1 MLFDY
6 ETLKIVWWCFM
17 ALLLI
22 GFALT
27 DGFDLGMGMLLPF
40 VARSDEER
48 RVAINAVGPTWDGNQ
63 VWLITAG
70 GALFA
75 AWPLVY
81 AAAFSGFYVALLL
94 VLFALF
100 FRPVGFEYRNKLED
114 ERWRSF
120 WDWGLFAGGF
130 VPALVFG
137 VAFGNLLQGVPFH
150 FDADM
155 RSYYEGGFFGLL
167 NPFGLLAGVVSVAL
181 LAMHGAIYLQLRT
194 GGAVYERCR
203 AAATWAALLYLAA
216 FALAG
221 IWIAYGIEGYRI
233 TGMPDPGSSF
243 GPLAKSVVREP
254 GAWLDI
260 YRQHPWAMAA
270 PLAGF
275 AGAAL
280 TLLLSRLD
288 RAGAAFLTSSAAVTG
303 TLLTSGL
310 SMFPFV
316 MPSSSHP
323 SHSLT
328 LWDAVS
334 SHRTLELMFFATIL
348 FLPLVVLYTSWV
360 YRVMWGRIDTQVVQ
374 ENRHNLY

>member
-1 MLFDY
+1 MLLDY
-6 ETLKIVWWCFM
+6 ETLKIIWWCFM
-17 ALLLI
+17 AVLLI

-81 AAAFSGFYVALLL
+81 AASFSGFYVAMLL

-114 ERWRSF
+114 PRWRTF

-150 FDADM
+150 FDPDM
-155 RSYYEGGFFGLL
+155 RSYYEGSFFALL

-203 AAATWAALLYLAA
+203 IAATWAALLYLVA

-221 IWIAYGIEGYRI
+221 LWVSFGIEGYRV
-233 TGMPDPGSSF
+233 TGMPDPGTSF
-243 GPLAKSVVREP
+243 GPLAKSVTRAS

-260 YRQHPWAMAA
+260 YRTHPWAMAA
-270 PLAGF
+270 PAAGF
-275 AGAAL
+275 LGALL
-280 TLLLSRLD
+280 TILFSRFD
-288 RAGAAFLTSSAAVTG
+288 RPGAAFLTSAAAVTG
-303 TLLTSGL
+303 TLLTAGL

-334 SHRTLELMFFATIL
+334 SHRTLELMFFATVL
-348 FLPLVVLYTSWV
+348 FLPLIVLYTSWV